1 MADSKDFKSLAQF
14 VSVEEKTWGELTKIV
29 VRYTSPN
36 YQDPKKEWTV
46 GINVN
51 DVDDALMDRI
61 TGLSIGDK
69 FCLTTKKSE
78 ENPKFNDLVDVGPA
92 SDAPT
97 KSKSDWKGKGGFARD
112 ETGIAVGAAW
122 TNAIE
127 IAKLTQRMAEGL
139 SEEQVIDRI
148 AVLVELVL
156 DKKLAQE
163 AKLRAKKA
171 AAQPKEEEETKEA
184 KPLSKLEQAKLKKEQ
199 EAAKAKE
206 VVQKEEP
213 KSEPTQDSQADNAD
227 LEDDIP
233 F

>member
-29 VRYTSPN
+29 IRYTSPN
-36 YQDPKKEWTV
+36 YQDPKKEFTV

-51 DVDDALMDRI
+51 AVDDALMDRI

-69 FCLTTKKSE
+69 FCLTTKKSD

-97 KSKSDWKGKGGFARD
+97 KSKSDWKGKGGFVRD

-122 TNAIE
+122 TNAFDWYKVSEVVPKTLEEVAGVAQKILD
-127 IAKLTQRMAEGL
+127 AKLGM
-139 SEEQVIDRI
+139 
-148 AVLVELVL
+148 
-156 DKKLAQE
+156 E
-163 AKLRAKKA
+163 ALLRAKKA
-171 AAQPKEEEETKEA
+171 STQPKEETKEA

-206 VVQKEEP
+206 APKEEP
-213 KSEPTQDSQADNAD
+213 KSEPTQDAQADNAD